1 MRDVSSSRGAC
12 KARAIQ
18 GTEQRAKE
26 RLRLAWVGASSH
38 GGLIGGVAGM
48 VLGILIGLA
57 LTTPGRLGF
66 WMAVVGATIFLGAV
80 GAFTAGIA
88 SLGAPPPGD
97 EPSDASVPPVEG

>member
-1 MRDVSSSRGAC
+1 M
-12 KARAIQ
+12 Q
-18 GTEQRAKE
+18 GTEQRPEGRAAS
-26 RLRLAWVGASSH
+26 RVGRSVLAW
-38 GGLIGGVAGM
+38 GLIGGVAGM

-97 EPSDASVPPVEG
+97 EPSDASVPPVER